1 MNQTRL
7 GSLIEVAFNI
17 AIGFSINWV
26 ANIYILPLY
35 GFAITGGQAFSMGLL
50 FTVISV
56 VRGYVIRRWFNG
68 LLHKTAQRLAGA
80 TASQPPP
87 KHVLAAQ
94 EAKK

>member
-7 GSLIEVAFNI
+7 GSFIEVCINI

-35 GFAITGGQAFSMGLL
+35 GFAITGRQAFSMGLL

-56 VRGYVIRRWFNG
+56 IRGYVIRRWFNAK
-68 LLHKTAQRLAGA
+68 LHRMAMRLAGEK
-80 TASQPPP
+80 P
-87 KHVLAAQ
+87 
-94 EAKK
+94 

>member
-7 GSLIEVAFNI
+7 GSLIEVCINI

-26 ANIYILPLY
+26 ANILILPLY
-35 GFAITGGQAFSMGLL
+35 GFHVTGGQAFSMGLI

-68 LLHKTAQRLAGA
+68 MLQSAATRVARVARDSGA
-80 TASQPPP
+80 M
-87 KHVLAAQ
+87 
-94 EAKK
+94 AKGCD